1 MHSIIHTRDYNVS
14 RDFLMQYVPELDL
27 NRGL

>member
-1 MHSIIHTRDYNVS
+1 MHSIIHTRDINVS